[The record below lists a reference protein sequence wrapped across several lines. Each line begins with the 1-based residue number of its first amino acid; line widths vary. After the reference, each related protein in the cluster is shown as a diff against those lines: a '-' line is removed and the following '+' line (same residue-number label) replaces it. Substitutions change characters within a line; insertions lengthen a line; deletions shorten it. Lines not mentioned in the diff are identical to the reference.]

1 MASMLDS
8 YIYERNTLVNSF
20 SFALVG
26 IFVGSLSYLQNRSF
40 AIELL
45 QQRYL
50 DFISFR
56 KKLEEFESEEMD
68 ELITKKNET
77 EMNEASNLPKE
88 EIKVNL
94 SFTEDNLNRIL
105 DKILEKGKESLTPEE
120 IKFLKEYSKK
130 LNKYGEK

>member
-1 MASMLDS
+1 
-8 YIYERNTLVNSF
+8 
-20 SFALVG
+20 
-26 IFVGSLSYLQNRSF
+26 
-40 AIELL
+40 
-45 QQRYL
+45 
-50 DFISFR
+50 
-56 KKLEEFESEEMD
+56 
-68 ELITKKNET
+68 
-77 EMNEASNLPKE
+77 MNEASNLPKE